1 MRYMDNDGKT
11 VNNVLSADDNR
22 MHDLIGIVVP
32 VGGMGGSATKL
43 NDDALVVRGGSS
55 TGANSVEGI
64 AKGTGTHP
72 SGVTGFSALRMLMA
86 RRSLS

>member
-1 MRYMDNDGKT
+1 M
-11 VNNVLSADDNR
+11 
-22 MHDLIGIVVP
+22 
-32 VGGMGGSATKL
+32 

-64 AKGTGTHP
+64 AKGTGTIRR
-72 SGVTGFSALRMLMA
+72 VLQGFRLRVLMA